1 MTRQIIY
8 YLVGYSYRDFLP
20 NDALYFVESI
30 SNDGCT
36 FTKNIYGA
44 LRIYDYDM
52 ACHIKSM
59 MEQEGFE
66 QGITGFV
73 ISMRLLWTVLDD
85 SGEDAE
91 SEGGADA

>member
-1 MTRQIIY
+1 MTREIIY
-8 YLVGYSYRDFLP
+8 YLVGYSYRDFLSD
-20 NDALYFVESI
+20 DALRFVESI
-30 SNDGCT
+30 SNDGYA
-36 FTKNIYGA
+36 FTKNIYDA

-52 ACHIKSM
+52 AYYIKDA

-91 SEGGADA
+91 SKGEDDA